1 MDLERML
8 DKCRKGQW
16 RIDQLD
22 WNVQPRELSRKDEIA
37 IVQYFTDMAAIE
49 RLAGALF
56 AVQRD
61 IVEDEILKK
70 IFATFV
76 ADEERHAQAA
86 EKLANHY
93 NVHNYKRYGES
104 PELTRFRPHFLN
116 AIRYVSPAVANMYIT
131 AGELML
137 DIALLRSLNDYVNDA
152 MSNQVMDL
160 INRDESRHIAM
171 DHYMFEYYDS
181 REYRQ
186 RARKVTKRKTARDRM
201 QAAWAFGNMLFYARP
216 FALAVFLRPM
226 EILDPEGK
234 RMREA
239 VKRSQLLL
247 QKSTQGKQTFEKFM
261 LYLRKAYNT
270 PVVGQ
275 AFGKAIARIAGAP
288 PEYMVD
294 VFTEEERKRA
304 MQMTMEQMGEEAL
317 NAKFVN

>member
-8 DKCRKGQW
+8 DKCRNGQW
-16 RIDQLD
+16 RIDQLN
-22 WNVQPRELSRKDEIA
+22 WNVKPRELSREDEIA
-37 IVQYFTDMAAIE
+37 IVQYFVDMAAIE

-61 IVEDEILKK
+61 IVEDESLKK

-76 ADEERHAQAA
+76 ADEERHALAA
-86 EKLANHY
+86 EKLAAHY
-93 NVHNYKRYGES
+93 DVHKYRRYDTS
-104 PELTRFRPHFLN
+104 RELVLFRPHFLN
-116 AIRYVSPAVANMYIT
+116 AIRFVSPAVANMYIT

-137 DIALLRSLNDYVNDA
+137 DIALLRSLNDYVNDD

-181 REYRQ
+181 RAYRE
-186 RARKVTKRKTARDRM
+186 RARAAVRKKTALDRAR
-201 QAAWAFGNMLFYARP
+201 AAWAFANMLYYARP
-216 FALAVFLRPM
+216 FAIAVFLRPM
-226 EILDPEGK
+226 EVLDPAGR

-247 QKSTQGKQTFEKFM
+247 QKSTQGKQTFAKLM
-261 LYLRKAYNT
+261 LALRKAYNT

-275 AFGKAIARIAGAP
+275 AFGKVIARVAGAP

-294 VFTEEERKRA
+294 LFTQEELKRA
-304 MQMTMEQMGEEAL
+304 MRMTMEEMGEEAL
-317 NAKFVN
+317 NAKQVN